1 MPTYDY
7 RCTACGVTFELFQS
21 IKADPAKVCPKCGGE
36 VKREIGPGAG
46 FIFKG
51 SGFYITDY
59 ARSKDYREKSKSE
72 SKSES
77 KPAESTGS
85 SGGAK
90 DAGAAAKPAAE
101 PKPKPA
107 APSSEGKAV

>member
-7 RCTACGVTFELFQS
+7 RCTACGHKFELLQS
-21 IKADPAKVCPKCGGE
+21 IKAEPEKVCPACGGE

-59 ARSKDYREKSKSE
+59 ARSKDYQEKSKSE
-72 SKSES
+72 SKPSGSEAAS
-77 KPAESTGS
+77 GGGGKKESGAEKPAE
-85 SGGAK
+85 
-90 DAGAAAKPAAE
+90 AAKPAA
-101 PKPKPA
+101 A
-107 APSSEGKAV
+107 TSSEGKPA

>member
-7 RCTACGVTFELFQS
+7 RCTACGETFELFQS

-59 ARSKDYREKSKSE
+59 TRSKDYRER

-101 PKPKPA
+101 PTPKPA
-107 APSSEGKAV
+107 PPSSEGKAV